1 MDDGRATTEPGL
13 IAAAIRHA
21 VYQDARSQAA
31 IARACGVHPT
41 TLSLYLN
48 CKIDAKGSTLDR
60 LMGALRLRVV
70 QDAVG
75 FDAGG
80 DSTAS
85 RTG

>member
-1 MDDGRATTEPGL
+1 MDDGRATEPGL
-13 IAAAIRHA
+13 IATAIRHA
-21 VYQDARSQAA
+21 VYQDARSQVA